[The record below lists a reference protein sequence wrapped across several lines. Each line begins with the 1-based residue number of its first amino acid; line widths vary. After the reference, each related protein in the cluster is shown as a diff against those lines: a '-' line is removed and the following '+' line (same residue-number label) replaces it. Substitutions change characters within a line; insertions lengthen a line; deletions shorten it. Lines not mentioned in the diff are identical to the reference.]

1 MLAYQEG
8 DTREKQDKVNMHKYS
23 YSLSLF
29 VVLSQLTLLPYTA
42 ATNQPNVP
50 LKLTSPVFHDKG
62 KIPRQYTRDGQDIS
76 PPLMWKIVPQGT
88 ESLALICED
97 PNAPHSNWI
106 HWVLYNIPSHLR
118 QIEEG
123 GKNLPQSVLVGKNS
137 WNVISYN
144 GPNPPYGIH
153 HYIFTLYALDTV
165 LQLAKGVTSTE
176 LRQAMQGHILA
187 ESTLTG
193 LYSAK

>member
-1 MLAYQEG
+1 M
-8 DTREKQDKVNMHKYS
+8 RKYF
-23 YSLSLF
+23 YNLSLF
-29 VVLSQLTLLPYTA
+29 VVLSQLTLLSHA
-42 ATNQPNVP
+42 GSANQLNLA
-50 LKLTSPVFHDKG
+50 LKLTSPVFNDKG
-62 KIPRQYTRDGQDIS
+62 KIPLQYTRDGQEIS

-97 PNAPHSNWI
+97 PDAPNGNWI
-106 HWVLYNIPSHLR
+106 HWVLYNIPPHIHQL
-118 QIEEG
+118 EEG
-123 GKNLPQSVLVGKNS
+123 RRNLPRSVFVGKNS
-137 WNVISYN
+137 WNVIAYN
-144 GPNPPYGIH
+144 GPL
-153 HYIFTLYALDTV
+153 FALDIV

>member
-1 MLAYQEG
+1 M
-8 DTREKQDKVNMHKYS
+8 RKYF
-23 YSLSLF
+23 YNLSLF
-29 VVLSQLTLLPYTA
+29 VVLSQLTLLSHA
-42 ATNQPNVP
+42 GSANQLNLA
-50 LKLTSPVFHDKG
+50 LKLTSPVFNDKG
-62 KIPRQYTRDGQDIS
+62 KIPLQYTRDGQDIS

-97 PNAPHSNWI
+97 PDAPNGNWI
-106 HWVLYNIPSHLR
+106 HWVLYNIPPHIHQL
-118 QIEEG
+118 EESG
-123 GKNLPQSVLVGKNS
+123 RNLPQSVFVGKNS
-137 WNVISYN
+137 WNVIAYN
-144 GPNPPYGIH
+144 GPSPPYGIH
-153 HYIFTLYALDTV
+153 LYTFSLYALDIV